1 MIVLDRGGDARFIDR
16 RPVAKEFDVFV
27 TGGTGYVGS
36 RLIATLLARGHRVRA
51 LARQTSLGR
60 LPERATPV
68 VGDALDAESVAGALR
83 SGDTLVHLVGTPHPN
98 PSKARQFE
106 QIDLV
111 SIRAAVTAAKR
122 VGIAQLVYVSVAQ
135 PAPIMR
141 AYLAVRAAGERMIK
155 EAGLTGD
162 GIAALVRARSRPLV
176 ADDIGALL
184 QDC

>member
-1 MIVLDRGGDARFIDR
+1 M
-16 RPVAKEFDVFV
+16 AKEFDVFV

-36 RLIATLLARGHRVRA
+36 RLFATLLARGHRVRA

-60 LPERATPV
+60 LRERASPV

-141 AYLAVRAAGERMIK
+141 DQRGRAY
-155 EAGLTGD
+155 GD

-184 QDC
+184 RDC